1 VHIIRPRVE
10 EILELVRE
18 RLGAAGYAPQAGLRI
33 VLTGGASQLTGL
45 AETARQILSPHVRIG
60 RPLGVQGL
68 PESAKNPAF
77 AASVG
82 LLVYPQVA
90 GLEHFEPRRSSVML
104 ATGSDGYIARVGRWI
119 RDSF

>member
-1 VHIIRPRVE
+1 MRRWSA
-10 EILELVRE
+10 
-18 RLGAAGYAPQAGLRI
+18 RLDRIAADA
-33 VLTGGASQLTGL
+33 
-45 AETARQILSPHVRIG
+45 ARKILSPNVRIG

-77 AASVG
+77 ASSVG

-90 GLEHFEPRRSSVML
+90 GLEHFEPKRSSVLL